1 VVTGPEVE
9 EFFGVWAQTALP
21 KIANKQIAIESLL
34 IILGLL
40 LVNLVNAA
48 QLRPGKARR
57 PADSGQTVS
66 DNFN

>member
-1 VVTGPEVE
+1 VFTVPGVE
-9 EFFGVWAQTALP
+9 EFFGVRAQTALP

-40 LVNLVNAA
+40 PVTAA
-48 QLRPGKARR
+48 QLRPAKARR

-66 DNFN
+66 DSFI

>member
-1 VVTGPEVE
+1 VFTAPVLE

-40 LVNLVNAA
+40 LIKGRAIAA
-48 QLRPGKARR
+48 
-57 PADSGQTVS
+57 GQSKTA
-66 DNFN
+66 